1 MRKLMTL
8 SIMLL
13 GNMKKLFL
21 LFLILFSM
29 GVQGKEKPL
38 EFRVK
43 IMPAL
48 GNKFYVIQYRKKS
61 TLFRR
66 VWYDWPV
73 SNPQISMEEAAR
85 VIEYIK
91 YDDSVRVAQQN
102 VTYINF

>member
-1 MRKLMTL
+1 
-8 SIMLL
+8 
-13 GNMKKLFL
+13 MKKLLLLCLFL
-21 LFLILFSM
+21 LSV
-29 GVQGKEKPL
+29 GVWGKEKPL

-48 GNKFYVIQYRKKS
+48 GSKFYVIQYRKKS
-61 TLFRR
+61 ALFSR

-85 VIEYIK
+85 LIEYIK